1 MLFFTFNF
9 HPILIWCSSSIIYKI
24 RVSFSG
30 QFCNQF
36 YQYEL
41 CIPPKEKSVIYSE
54 RGNISHFC
62 VMMNLIP
69 ILGSKLSLHC
79 FGTASTPG
87 CAMVI
92 FSKFFKD
99 RLSFI
104 QCLGNMAGLN
114 MFAEKWNH
122 GSVSIILI
130 AKHLFRSIF
139 LQELFFSNFL

>member
-1 MLFFTFNF
+1 MLLFTFNF

-30 QFCNQF
+30 QFCNQY

-41 CIPPKEKSVIYSE
+41 MLSSKGK
-54 RGNISHFC
+54 IS
-62 VMMNLIP
+62 NLLRAWQYKP
-69 ILGSKLSLHC
+69 LLCHHELDSDTWLKTLTSL

-92 FSKFFKD
+92 FNKFFKH

-104 QCLGNMAGLN
+104 QCWGNMAGLN

-122 GSVSIILI
+122 GPVSIILI
-130 AKHLFRSIF
+130 VKHLFRSIF